1 MKIRNYLLV
10 SISYLGLSSLA
21 WADSYADEN
30 KFIFTHTSNNIHLN
44 SQWQLLSF
52 PIFPKQTQAEQRD
65 FSAPISLALTDGPT
79 ASVASVCFITDA
91 GNCAGVGGAAIDEK
105 PTSSGGPDDWYL
117 DTKQQ
122 CINSGYDCTPCPDG
136 QKPEGLCPFDKECH
150 VGCKTTC
157 AAEFNKTCNGADETG
172 KGEACGGLYKECC
185 RICAEY
191 PYTSGSLPN
200 GHVATASCV
209 DCNGQTK
216 VQSKCDTNSG
226 NNGKYM
232 DCGNATGSGNSCAD
246 DSGVYYTECKCPT
259 NYEFD
264 AETKKCVCKTNFKY
278 ACTGSGYAGGSGES
292 CDNKYQTCDCAEGY
306 QWSSTS
312 GCVVCDNSFKYTCT
326 GANESKPAAGDCGGK
341 YTQCNCASGY
351 EWNGSACV
359 VACSADYKYTC
370 TGSNQSGGAGTAC
383 GGYYTSCTCDSPYTW
398 TSGTCQCPSNYT
410 YTCTGTNQTGGSGTA
425 CGGKYTKC
433 SCKSPYTWTFGA
445 CQCPSTYKYTCKG
458 SNLSGGTG
466 TACGGMYAECKCTN
480 AYLGYYWNNG
490 QCIKKAPDYSLCKIG
505 ALFYADDSCSLT
517 KRSEGVVLGVVI
529 YEKTYSE
536 NGLVLDKSETTGVR
550 WGISGIRTLVTDTSA
565 MASCSNTKKLLKLAE
580 TAGDITYSAAI
591 AAYDNYYG
599 KEWCLPSKGALI
611 NLLNDEY
618 LYKINEGFRKIGAK
632 IVGSH
637 GYWTSSEHGK
647 EYAYRLAVNEGGGSA
662 DFSLWYKGDYDSYNA
677 ARSVFAF

>member
-21 WADSYADEN
+21 WADSYTDEN

-44 SQWQLLSF
+44 SQRQLLSF
-52 PIFPKQTQAEQRD
+52 PIFPKQTQSEQRD

-172 KGEACGGLYKECC
+172 KGEACGRLYKECC

-226 NNGKYM
+226 NNGKYI

-259 NYEFD
+259 NYEFN
-264 AETKKCVCKTNFKY
+264 AETKNCVCKTNFKY

-370 TGSNQSGGAGTAC
+370 TGT
-383 GGYYTSCTCDSPYTW
+383 GYS
-398 TSGTCQCPSNYT
+398 
-410 YTCTGTNQTGGSGTA
+410 GGSGTA

-433 SCKSPYTWTFGA
+433 RCKSPYTWTSGA

-458 SNLSGGTG
+458 TGDAGGLG
-466 TACGGMYAECKCTN
+466 TACGGKYTKCNCNSPYTWTSGACLCPSTYLYTCSGSVYAGGSGTSCGERYTRCNCKSPYTWSGSACTCPSTYTYTCSGTGYSGGSGTACAGKYEACTCSDGYNWENGSCQKPLNGPQGNLYYCDGKVVGVKADGMYSYLTLTDIYYDLGEASQGVPYSCTI
-480 AYLGYYWNNG
+480 AYAPGWGELNQFYDNKSVLNSLLLKYGGKGLTNDYYWSSDCMSN
-490 QCIKKAPDYSLCKIG
+490 
-505 ALFYADDSCSLT
+505 CS
-517 KRSEGVVLGVVI
+517 KYG
-529 YEKTYSE
+529 
-536 NGLVLDKSETTGVR
+536 
-550 WGISGIRTLVTDTSA
+550 
-565 MASCSNTKKLLKLAE
+565 
-580 TAGDITYSAAI
+580 
-591 AAYDNYYG
+591 YG
-599 KEWCLPSKGALI
+599 K
-611 NLLNDEY
+611 Y
-618 LYKINEGFRKIGAK
+618 V
-632 IVGSH
+632 IVSMADGSYETS
-637 GYWTSSEHGK
+637 GYGLSWAHDDFVK
-647 EYAYRLAVNEGGGSA
+647 NMRLVI
-662 DFSLWYKGDYDSYNA
+662 
-677 ARSVFAF
+677 RR

>member
-44 SQWQLLSF
+44 SQRQLLSF

-65 FSAPISLALTDGPT
+65 FSAPILLALTDGPT

-172 KGEACGGLYKECC
+172 KGEACGRLYKECC

-226 NNGKYM
+226 NNGKYI

-259 NYEFD
+259 NYEFN
-264 AETKKCVCKTNFKY
+264 AETKNCVCKTNFKY

-370 TGSNQSGGAGTAC
+370 TGTGYSGGSGTACGGKYTKCRCKSPYTWTSGACQCPSTYKYVCSGTGYSGGSGTACGGKYTKCNCASKYTWSGSACTACSSSYKYTCTGTGYDGGSGTAC

-398 TSGTCQCPSNYT
+398 TSGTC
-410 YTCTGTNQTGGSGTA
+410 
-425 CGGKYTKC
+425 K
-433 SCKSPYTWTFGA
+433 
-445 CQCPSTYKYTCKG
+445 CPSTYKYTC
-458 SNLSGGTG
+458 TG
-466 TACGGMYAECKCTN
+466 THEFKPSSDKCGGKYKECICEYGYNWQDGSCKEALNGPQGNLYYCYGKVIGVKTSSMSFYITMQDFGRGEQGLVSDCVTNLCGARRYFLNANQLMTISQNKNELNSLLRQYGGSSLSYGFYWSIQSYAESGSPFVTH
-480 AYLGYYWNNG
+480 AYAVDVLNG
-490 QCIKKAPDYSLCKIG
+490 
-505 ALFYADDSCSLT
+505 T
-517 KRSEGVVLGVVI
+517 KMSFP
-529 YEKTYSE
+529 
-536 NGLVLDKSETTGVR
+536 
-550 WGISGIRTLVTDTSA
+550 ISNSHNIRC
-565 MASCSNTKKLLKLAE
+565 M
-580 TAGDITYSAAI
+580 
-591 AAYDNYYG
+591 
-599 KEWCLPSKGALI
+599 
-611 NLLNDEY
+611 
-618 LYKINEGFRKIGAK
+618 LY
-632 IVGSH
+632 
-637 GYWTSSEHGK
+637 
-647 EYAYRLAVNEGGGSA
+647 
-662 DFSLWYKGDYDSYNA
+662 
-677 ARSVFAF
+677 